1 MAQIGTI
8 RILTSVPQANAPGI
22 VVGMPA
28 EVTVNEFPGR
38 VFEGKVTRTSNS
50 LDPNSRTLLVEV
62 QVSNRDGKLLPGMYA
77 DIRFKSHRD
86 APPLL
91 IPGDTL
97 IAANSGMQVAV
108 LNSDPTSTDAAAM
121 KIHMQPVRIGRDFG
135 TETEVLGGLTG
146 NEILVVNPG
155 DDVHEGALVN
165 ADLTGSQKGA
175 PK

>member
-1 MAQIGTI
+1 MSMSARSSPPVAPDRALRPMSLGGAEAANGNEMFRMAQIGTI

-22 VVGMPA
+22 QVGMPA

-38 VFEGKVTRTSNS
+38 TFDGKVTRTSNS

-77 DIRFKSHRD
+77 EIRFKSHRD

-108 LNSDPTSTDAAAM
+108 LARLTNERADGDA
-121 KIHMQPVRIGRDFG
+121 
-135 TETEVLGGLTG
+135 E
-146 NEILVVNPG
+146 
-155 DDVHEGALVN
+155 
-165 ADLTGSQKGA
+165 
-175 PK
+175 